1 MEGVNE
7 MESRIKPELN
17 RAYYVR
23 FRPDARLD
31 EFVDTE
37 TSDRSV
43 RIGRL
48 L

>member
-1 MEGVNE
+1 MK
-7 MESRIKPELN
+7 SWIKSELHN
-17 RAYYVR
+17 VCDVR

-37 TSDRSV
+37 TNDRSV